1 MAESKPVANSSSSS
15 AKRAAK
21 ATTPEAVAKAAAI
34 SADTVSPDNNAAN
47 SAGNGSANGRK
58 TNKDKFDFSRMNSLA
73 VVSFAT
79 ALTSIG
85 ALAAIITGHFAL
97 AQLKRTDEYGRG
109 LAITGLVLG
118 YLTIGLWIVGGVLM
132 LLAKA
137 YLAKEGYF
145 DMMPGMWMWGEMD
158 HMRFDRD

>member
-1 MAESKPVANSSSSS
+1 MRGIGGALLRGDAGRGHQHGHR
-15 AKRAAK
+15 RAA
-21 ATTPEAVAKAAAI
+21 AAGFDILELHCAHGYLLSSFITPLH
-34 SADTVSPDNNAAN
+34 N
-47 SAGNGSANGRK
+47 
-58 TNKDKFDFSRMNSLA
+58 
-73 VVSFAT
+73 
-79 ALTSIG
+79 
-85 ALAAIITGHFAL
+85 
-97 AQLKRTDEYGRG
+97 KRTDEYGRG

-145 DMMPGMWMWGEMD
+145 DMMPGMWMWGEMG